1 MPRLDLNLS
10 ALNQQRQAL
19 AALQSQQLEL
29 DNALAAQQAALDA
42 ALRAGESPNVT
53 GMLQEQVNQ
62 SRAARQQLLQQQRD
76 QASAIDRLSNGL
88 LGELDPA
95 RMVNALDGGLPIALL
110 PMRIETRYV
119 PPGQAQSLRIR
130 VYPDDI
136 NTIEHTAALTDKEL
150 QAGMAYWVARFNSNP
165 DEAGRIARDLALG
178 VGRSRCAWVLRVL
191 TPD

>member
-62 SRAARQQLLQQQRD
+62 SRAARQQLVGRLREQAQGID
-76 QASAIDRLSNGL
+76 QLSNEL
-88 LGELDPA
+88 LGELE
-95 RMVNALDGGLPIALL
+95 GGLPIGLL
-110 PMRIETRYV
+110 PMRLETRYF